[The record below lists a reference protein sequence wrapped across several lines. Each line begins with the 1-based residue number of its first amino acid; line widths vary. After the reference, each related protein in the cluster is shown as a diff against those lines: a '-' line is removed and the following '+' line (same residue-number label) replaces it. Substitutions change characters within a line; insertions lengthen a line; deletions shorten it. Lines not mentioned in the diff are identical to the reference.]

1 MVPYDPVKDFDPAT
15 LPVTNP
21 IDMTRSMT
29 IAACDFTLML
39 RDPGRH
45 LTRAKRMI
53 ERDHV
58 IISRRTMPQKS
69 GVPATGTLG
78 SPLG

>member
-53 ERDHV
+53 ERDHF